1 MTDSIR
7 EKVKI
12 SKEEIRKAITSN
24 YSDFKAKLFNEL
36 KKALE
41 SKHRLLVILSGDD
54 HRKLAILNADIL
66 ISFIRFWF
74 RNKKDRNEL
83 NVLYVFHDEF
93 DDAVLRE
100 RIVKRLVKRYVKR
113 RKLPVKT
120 EYAVYERS
128 ERYLG
133 TTYQALVMD
142 LINSLKPNDIGRLI
156 GIVEGGGIIIL
167 QIPKWSEWH
176 ERKNLFQMT
185 LTVPQYPE
193 PRKIFVRWF
202 KEITLDCDGVF
213 VFDVDND
220 KSLKTSII
228 QKRKYQRE
236 ELKLPKET
244 IFPIELYK
252 LALTQDQIN
261 SMKLLEHIVEKPKK
275 SKKRIAVIL
284 IADRGRGK
292 SCTIGIS
299 LAGIILELLKVKNRV
314 RIGVTAPSITNVQ
327 PLMNMTMKALDRV
340 GLSYKVIER
349 SVNIVEIR
357 GSRFSIEYWE
367 PSVLPHLGV
376 DIAVVD
382 EAAGI
387 PVPLLHKI
395 WRAYRR
401 SIFATTI
408 HGYEGAGRGFS
419 VRFLKRLREDPE
431 TELYIYE
438 MEEPIRYGK
447 DDPVERWQFR
457 VLLLDAEPDE
467 LNEEDLKLIQE
478 QKFEYLVLDP
488 DKLFTK
494 ENEGLLKS
502 LFGIYVLAHYRNEPD
517 DLGMMADAP
526 HHSIRALRLVN
537 GKIVAAAQLAEEGP
551 IPFEYLDSLLRGG
564 KIPGNIIP
572 DRLLKHARLR
582 DIGEGRGWR
591 IVRIAVHPDVQ
602 GRGIGSYLLK
612 KLEEEARSR
621 GYAWIGSGFG
631 ATDELLRFWIK
642 NGFIPVHISP
652 DRNPVSAEYT
662 VLVIKPLN
670 TRWEQIVKTINKE
683 FRLKVLESLHDTY
696 RDLEIGVAHQLLKS
710 AYKTGEETCK
720 VKLPNLTRIQL
731 DRLLSYY
738 QGFMTYESCTDIMHI
753 LARHYWTSAEECRPS
768 LSDIEEKI
776 LILKVLQGLS
786 WERTADI
793 LRIRKTKVM
802 DLMRNIALKFI
813 EYYYKIS
820 EKDIEKY
827 LGTVTIDEY
836 SKDPKARP
844 LTSKLK

>member
-1 MTDSIR
+1 MRSMSER
-7 EKVKI
+7 KEVKV

-24 YSDFKAKLFNEL
+24 YNDFKSRFFNEL
-36 KKALE
+36 KKAMQ
-41 SKHRLLVILSGDD
+41 SRHRLLIILAGDN
-54 HRKLAILNADIL
+54 HRRLAILNADLL
-66 ISFIRFWF
+66 ITFIRFWLKN
-74 RNKKDRNEL
+74 RKERAQL
-83 NVLYVFHDEF
+83 NMLYVFHDEF
-93 DDAVLRE
+93 DDAMLRE
-100 RIVKRLVKRYVKR
+100 RIVKRLVKRYIKR

-120 EYAVYERS
+120 EFAVYETS

-142 LINSLKPNDIGRLI
+142 LVNSLKPNDIGRLI
-156 GIVEGGGIIIL
+156 GVVEGGGIVIL
-167 QIPKWSEWH
+167 QVPKWDEWH

-193 PRKIFVRWF
+193 PRKVFVRWF
-202 KEITLDCDGVF
+202 KEITLECDGIF
-213 VFDVDND
+213 IYDVDND
-220 KSLKTSII
+220 KPIKIGTVPRK
-228 QKRKYQRE
+228 KRIE
-236 ELKLPKET
+236 EKMKIPEERV
-244 IFPIELYK
+244 FPIELYK

-261 SMKLLEHIVEKPKK
+261 AIKLLERVVEKPKK
-275 SKKRIAVIL
+275 PKKRISIIL

-292 SCTIGIS
+292 SCAIGIS

-314 RIGVTAPSITNVQ
+314 RIGVTAPAITNVQ
-327 PLMNMTMKALDRV
+327 PLMNMAMRALDTV
-340 GLSYKVIER
+340 GLKYRVIER
-349 SVNIVEIR
+349 GDNIVEIR

-367 PSVLPHLGV
+367 PAILPHLGV

-382 EAAGI
+382 EAAGL

-395 WRAYRR
+395 WRAHTR

-419 VRFLKRLREDPE
+419 VRFLKRIREDPE
-431 TELYIYE
+431 TDLQIYE

-467 LNEEDLKLIQE
+467 LDEEDLKLIE
-478 QKFEYLVLDP
+478 DQKFEYLVLEP
-488 DKLFTK
+488 EKLFTK
-494 ENEGLLKS
+494 ENEKLLRS

-526 HHSIRALRLVN
+526 HHSIRALRLIN
-537 GKIVAAAQLAEEGP
+537 GKVVAAAQLAEEGP

-591 IVRIAVHPDVQ
+591 IVRIAVHPAVQ

-612 KLEEEARSR
+612 MLEEESRKR
-621 GYAWIGSGFG
+621 GYTWIGSGFG
-631 ATDELLRFWIK
+631 STEELLRFWIK

-662 VLVIKPLN
+662 VLVIKPLDP
-670 TRWEQIVKTINKE
+670 RWEQIVEIINSE
-683 FRLKVLESLHDTY
+683 FRLKILESLHDTY
-696 RDLEIGVAHQLLKS
+696 RDLEIGVAYQLLKTVYRS
-710 AYKTGEETCK
+710 DDSKPCRA
-720 VKLPNLTRIQL
+720 KLPNLTRIQL

-753 LARHYWTSAEECRPS
+753 LARHYWSSEEGCRPE
-768 LSDIEEKI
+768 LSELEEKI
-776 LILKVLQGLS
+776 LILKVLQGLT

-793 LRIRKTKVM
+793 LRIRKAKVM

-813 EYYYKIS
+813 EYYYRIP
-820 EKDIEKY
+820 EKEIEKY
-827 LGTVTIDEY
+827 LGTVTVEDY
-836 SKDPKARP
+836 VRDPKAKP
-844 LTSKLK
+844 PTA